1 MVASWLLSVGILL
14 ALEICKKI
22 LRLPS
27 RGDAYGLYCVQAIVR
42 STMSAHVIVV
52 LLRTI

>member
-1 MVASWLLSVGILL
+1 MVALWLLSIGTLL

-27 RGDAYGLYCVQAIVR
+27 RGDAYGLYCVQVVVR
-42 STMSAHVIVV
+42 STINADIIVV
-52 LLRTI
+52 